1 MSNSLSAVHPEL
13 IVEWSD
19 RNLPL
24 TLDNTIRFGKYALFI
39 YIYLYQDL
47 ACRLTFRQQ
56 MNIINVSGDLPG
68 FIVELT
74 SFECQIAVNE
84 SEKVVF
90 KPIQTALMP
99 VKAT

>member
-1 MSNSLSAVHPEL
+1 
-13 IVEWSD
+13 
-19 RNLPL
+19 
-24 TLDNTIRFGKYALFI
+24 
-39 YIYLYQDL
+39 
-47 ACRLTFRQQ
+47 

-74 SFECQIAVNE
+74 SFTSKHTSFECQIAVNE

-90 KPIQTALMP
+90 KPFPTALMP

>member
-1 MSNSLSAVHPEL
+1 
-13 IVEWSD
+13 
-19 RNLPL
+19 
-24 TLDNTIRFGKYALFI
+24 
-39 YIYLYQDL
+39 
-47 ACRLTFRQQ
+47 

-74 SFECQIAVNE
+74 PFECQIAVNE

-90 KPIQTALMP
+90 KPFQTALMP

>member
-1 MSNSLSAVHPEL
+1 MGFG
-13 IVEWSD
+13 
-19 RNLPL
+19 LP
-24 TLDNTIRFGKYALFI
+24 
-39 YIYLYQDL
+39 
-47 ACRLTFRQQ
+47 LTFRQQ

-74 SFECQIAVNE
+74 SFTSKHTSFECQIAVNE

-90 KPIQTALMP
+90 KPFQTALMP

>member
-1 MSNSLSAVHPEL
+1 
-13 IVEWSD
+13 
-19 RNLPL
+19 
-24 TLDNTIRFGKYALFI
+24 
-39 YIYLYQDL
+39 
-47 ACRLTFRQQ
+47 
-56 MNIINVSGDLPG
+56 MNIINVSGDLLG

-74 SFECQIAVNE
+74 SFTSKHTSFEWQTAVNE